1 VRSQFIGR
9 KRTSAAL
16 GILLSLAVA
25 GGAFAYWTIS
35 GSGSGTATAG
45 TVSAV
50 TVNQTS
56 TVSGLYPGGSPVTL
70 AGTFTNPNSSEVYIS
85 SVTATVSAVTT
96 GTELG
101 KDPCTPADFA
111 IGGSATLNAEIP
123 SGPGVV
129 GAWSGLTVRM
139 LDTGANQDN
148 CKNASVTISYTAN
161 P

>member
-35 GSGSGTATAG
+35 GSGTGSASAG
-45 TVSAV
+45 NVNAV
-50 TVNQTS
+50 TVNQLS
-56 TVSGLYPGGSPVTL
+56 AVNGLYPGGPAQDL
-70 AGTFTNPNSSEVYIS
+70 DGDFDNPNAGAVWVS
-85 SVTATVSAVTT
+85 SVTATVSAVTSA
-96 GTELG
+96 GIVG
-101 KDPCTPADFA
+101 KPACTTADFE
-111 IGGSATLNAEIP
+111 IGGSAPVNAEIP
-123 SGPGVV
+123 AGTGN

-139 LDTGANQDN
+139 LDSIANQDN
-148 CKNASVTISYTAN
+148 CKDQTVTISYTAN

>member
-1 VRSQFIGR
+1 MRSQFIGR

-35 GSGSGTATAG
+35 GSGTGSASAG

-50 TVNQTS
+50 TVNQLS
-56 TVSGLYPGGSPVTL
+56 TVNGLYPGGPAQDL
-70 AGTFTNPNSSEVYIS
+70 DGDFNNPNASEVWVS
-85 SVTATVSAVTT
+85 SVTATVSAVTSA
-96 GTELG
+96 GVVG
-101 KDPCTPADFA
+101 KPACAVSDFS
-111 IGGSATLNAEIP
+111 IGGTAAVNAEIP
-123 SGPGVV
+123 NGNGV

-139 LDTGANQDN
+139 VDNDANQDN